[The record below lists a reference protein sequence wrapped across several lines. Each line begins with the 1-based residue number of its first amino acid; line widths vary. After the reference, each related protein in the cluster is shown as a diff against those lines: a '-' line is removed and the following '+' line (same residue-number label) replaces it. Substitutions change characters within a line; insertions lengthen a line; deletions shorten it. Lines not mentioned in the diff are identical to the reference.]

1 MMNNETNKRMRV
13 TNVVI
18 GANVL
23 LITVKIAVTLLTG
36 SVAVLATLI
45 DSLFDMLG
53 AVFAW
58 LGVREAAKPADADH
72 LYGHQKIENLS
83 SLGQVALIAIVAVA
97 IIYEATRRFSV
108 GTKIEVAPIDLGLVL
123 FTVLV
128 DIALAAYLRKKSRE
142 MHSAAIEASAGNY
155 YSDIFQNAAAL
166 AGLTLAQFG
175 FFWADPLAAVVL
187 SLLMLR
193 VVYRVGRHSA
203 DELIDVS
210 PPAEKIAEIQE
221 AILRSRGVK
230 GFHKLRARQLE
241 DKIFLDVDVQMDDD
255 LPLKKAHA
263 LTHEIKRRLKGAGV
277 VEAVIHLEPL
287 EAHDGYPK
295 RRLGR

>member
-1 MMNNETNKRMRV
+1 MRV

-18 GANVL
+18 AANVL
-23 LITVKIAVTLLTG
+23 LIIVKLAVTLLTG

-58 LGVREAAKPADADH
+58 LGVREAAKPADAGH

-83 SLGQVALIAIVAVA
+83 SLAQVALIAVVAVA
-97 IIYEATRRFSV
+97 IIYEAARRFAI
-108 GTKIEVAPIDLGLVL
+108 GKKIEVAPIDLGLIL

-128 DIALAAYLRKKSRE
+128 DIALAAYLRRKSRE
-142 MHSAAIEASAGNY
+142 LHSSAIEASAGNY
-155 YSDIFQNAAAL
+155 YSDIFQNSAAL
-166 AGLTLAQFG
+166 VGLALAEFG
-175 FFWADPLAAVVL
+175 FFWGDPLAAVVL

-210 PPAEKIAEIQE
+210 PPAAKIAEIQE

-241 DKIFLDVDVQMDDD
+241 DKVFLDVDVQMEDD

-263 LTHEIKRRLKGAGV
+263 LTHEIKRRLKKIGV
-277 VEAVIHLEPL
+277 VEAVIHVEPT
-287 EAHDGYPK
+287 EDCADAK
-295 RRLGR
+295 TRKFGR